1 MRAARL
7 AGSRSA
13 RNCAASCAV
22 GRVPMTSRK
31 ARRRKTASEERKAGW
46 MSKRLRRSKTG
57 ASMGDCADRGAGL
70 SKVGL
75 RARSAP
81 VATPVAVTAR
91 KIANRDKRISIA
103 ELVYRSNPG
112 GREKFWLCGGEEA
125 MPPWVRWFVGFVKI
139 ARNVGNTGLLG
150 FERGGASHSDGGDDS
165 RWPSCGGGAKKQRP
179 SPRPCPSRRHRGG
192 LKHGGPL
199 HQFLG
204 GATWPGSWT
213 WSATGLASR

>member
-13 RNCAASCAV
+13 RNCTASWAV

-46 MSKRLRRSKTG
+46 MSRRLRRSKTR

-112 GREKFWLCGGEEA
+112 GREKFRFCGVRKLCHLG
-125 MPPWVRWFVGFVKI
+125 FVGFVGFIKI

-165 RWPSCGGGAKKQRP
+165 RWPSCGD
-179 SPRPCPSRRHRGG
+179 
-192 LKHGGPL
+192 L
-199 HQFLG
+199 
-204 GATWPGSWT
+204 
-213 WSATGLASR
+213 

>member
-46 MSKRLRRSKTG
+46 MSRRLRRSKTRG
-57 ASMGDCADRGAGL
+57 AMGDCADRGPGL

-91 KIANRDKRISIA
+91 KIANGDKRIWIA
-103 ELVYRSNPG
+103 ELDYRSNPEVG
-112 GREKFWLCGGEEA
+112 EKFRFYGGEEA
-125 MPPWVRWFVGFVKI
+125 MPPWVRWVRQNREKCWKH
-139 ARNVGNTGLLG
+139 
-150 FERGGASHSDGGDDS
+150 GASWV
-165 RWPSCGGGAKKQRP
+165 RTW
-179 SPRPCPSRRHRGG
+179 RRV
-192 LKHGGPL
+192 
-199 HQFLG
+199 
-204 GATWPGSWT
+204 S
-213 WSATGLASR
+213 